1 MTKMGFKLVTSAT
14 TIKNH
19 LLAYLTLINDQ
30 LLQLLLPI
38 MTIMSCVGRLIRK
51 VRQILQLSHRPTD
64 MKFNQLLIDD
74 SPKTKHLVSVFC
86 DDDNSLFAIFG
97 YFDFGSGV
105 PKVRRVYSENTLT
118 LRQHAFCL

>member
-1 MTKMGFKLVTSAT
+1 MGLKLVTSAT

-30 LLQLLLPI
+30 LLLQLLLPI

-64 MKFNQLLIDD
+64 MKFNQLL
-74 SPKTKHLVSVFC
+74 
-86 DDDNSLFAIFG
+86 
-97 YFDFGSGV
+97 
-105 PKVRRVYSENTLT
+105 
-118 LRQHAFCL
+118 